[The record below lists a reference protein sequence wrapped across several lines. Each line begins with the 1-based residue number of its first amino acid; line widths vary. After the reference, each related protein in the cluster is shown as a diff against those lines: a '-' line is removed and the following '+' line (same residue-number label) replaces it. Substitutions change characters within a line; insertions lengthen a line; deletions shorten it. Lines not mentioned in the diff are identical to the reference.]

1 MRELFNPL
9 PRTIII
15 LYLVWNTHKSRISLI
30 KLLLILYML
39 KSWLSYNF
47 TEPPFYSEDIEKDI
61 NELILEDLIQLETV
75 DGLTYIVITD
85 KGRKELIN
93 FVKTC
98 SDNYVLIGHYLV
110 MKCKDLLEEL
120 RRVVNVFAN
129 YPFGIILSQAF
140 SEYQRELEKT
150 STNRLKRLIYQDLSR
165 ILSRLE
171 SKEGILG

>member
-9 PRTIII
+9 PRTTII
-15 LYLVWNTHKSRISLI
+15 LYLVWNAYKSRINLV

-39 KSWLSYNF
+39 RSWLGYNF
-47 TEPPFYSEDIEKDI
+47 TEPPFYSEDVEKDI
-61 NELILEDLIQLETV
+61 NELILEDLIQLETIN
-75 DGLTYIVITD
+75 GLTYLVITD
-85 KGRKELIN
+85 KGREELIN
-93 FVKTC
+93 FVKAC

-110 MKCKDLLEEL
+110 MKCRDLLEEL
-120 RRVVNVFAN
+120 RRIVNVFTS

-140 SEYQRELEKT
+140 SEYQREVEKI

-171 SKEGILG
+171 SKESILG